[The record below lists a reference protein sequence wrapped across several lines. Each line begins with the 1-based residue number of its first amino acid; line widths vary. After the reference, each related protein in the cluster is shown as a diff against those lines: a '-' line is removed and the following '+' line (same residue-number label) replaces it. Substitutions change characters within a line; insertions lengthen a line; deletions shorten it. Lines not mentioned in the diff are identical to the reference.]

1 MKSQKIALALA
12 IGLASAVT
20 TSVVNPISVIAAEQ
34 TMADRANPRFEDPA
48 NFKLYDGYEF
58 GPLKLNGV
66 DYPAQIDRVR
76 FFDERGE
83 LKTSGRAQGMSLSL
97 GVSSYDFW
105 PPKNGF
111 EGNTVTTKPIKFL
124 VSYKD
129 GSVDTFEQSF
139 KFTMDDSWA
148 ATPSLDDPNFTFE
161 QEDVREITGI
171 PPKSRISVINV
182 PDGWKAEIVEKQLIK
197 VTAPSEADADNRDWS
212 GGYSSSPITVS
223 IRFPDGSSGEYTL
236 DVFAVPSVDEPEF
249 TTTSEPDV
257 APWEPE
263 TIYPEEP
270 VVVTVTE
277 TVQVPTTV
285 KSTVTNVAT
294 ATATPPT
301 VTTEKPKPAV
311 TTAVT
316 NVATTTATPPTVTV
330 TGKPN
335 SPVTATITETLAP
348 TKTVTVTQ
356 SPKQENNGSSTGSI
370 IALVIGLLGLIGGVG
385 AALVGNPQLRAT
397 LPF

>member
-1 MKSQKIALALA
+1 M
-12 IGLASAVT
+12 
-20 TSVVNPISVIAAEQ
+20 IAAEQ

-124 VSYKD
+124 VSYTD
-129 GSVDTFEQSF
+129 GSVDIFEQSF

-148 ATPSLDDPNFTFE
+148 ATPSLDDPSFTFE

-182 PDGWKAEIVEKQLIK
+182 PDGWKAEIVEKQLIEI
-197 VTAPSEADADNRDWS
+197 TAPSEADANNRGWS

-236 DVFAVPSVDEPEF
+236 DVFAVPPVDEPDVAP
-249 TTTSEPDV
+249 TREPDV

-277 TVQVPTTV
+277 TIQVPTTV
-285 KSTVTNVAT
+285 KTAVTNVAT
-294 ATATPPT
+294 TTATPPT
-301 VTTEKPKPAV
+301 VTVTEKPKPAV
-311 TTAVT
+311 TTTVT

-356 SPKQENNGSSTGSI
+356 SLKQENNGSSTGSI
-370 IALVIGLLGLIGGVG
+370 IALVIGLLSLIGGVG
-385 AALVGNPQLRAT
+385 AALVGNPQLRAA

>member
-1 MKSQKIALALA
+1 
-12 IGLASAVT
+12 
-20 TSVVNPISVIAAEQ
+20 
-34 TMADRANPRFEDPA
+34 MADRANPRFEDPA

-83 LKTSGRAQGMSLSL
+83 LKTSGTAQGMYLNL
-97 GVSSYDFW
+97 GVGSYYFW

-111 EGNTVTTKPIKFL
+111 EGNTVTTEPIKFL
-124 VSYKD
+124 VSYTD

-311 TTAVT
+311 TIAVT

-356 SPKQENNGSSTGSI
+356 NPKQENNGSSTGSI

-385 AALVGNPQLRAT
+385 AALVGNPQLRAA